1 MIRRLSLPTR
11 LTVGFLLKLVFILGV
26 GAVGMYQLG
35 TLADI
40 TQQFHDHPF
49 TVSGALLGLR
59 ADIQAMRA
67 QKLSALLDEDT
78 RDVEKMTTQFTAFD
92 RDAREKIKLVGERYL
107 GPKDDFQQ
115 VATSYETWRAEA
127 YQVIALIGE
136 GKRGEA
142 RRLDRE
148 KVLPQIDRLE
158 AATDTMIQFAA
169 GMADHFMQE
178 AGAQRNRAM
187 YAMAAMLAAVLLIA
201 IIVSLLVIRSIA
213 GPVQRLVNLS
223 RDIALGRDLQEL
235 PVRYDDEVGQLERS
249 FNAIITANNRM
260 VGQARTI
267 AAGRYEEEIHLRS
280 EDDTLGIALRRM
292 TGVLAERERE
302 SRAENWLKTGQNLL
316 NESMRS
322 NQELPVLATGV
333 IGFLAERLH
342 GQLGCLY
349 LLDEEKEGLRLQGT
363 YACQVGEVP
372 AGFAFGEGLVGQ
384 AAADGRTLVLN
395 DLPDDYLHIGSA
407 VGRALPRHLLVAPF
421 QFEDR
426 LLGVVELA
434 SLTSFTDLEQEF
446 VARACA
452 ILGSGFR
459 IALARREMQQ
469 LLQTTLE
476 QAAELQLQQE
486 ELAATNEELEE
497 QTQALRTSELRLKEQ
512 QEELRA
518 TNEELEEKTQDLEL
532 QRGNI
537 LQKNRELEEAQRE
550 LERKAHDLETASQ
563 YKSDFL
569 ANMSHELRTPLNS
582 LLILARDL
590 VENREGN
597 LVPQQVESAQV
608 IHNSG
613 IDLLN
618 LINDILDLARIEA
631 GRMDLFEE
639 DLALR
644 DLADA
649 LKARFLPQA
658 RKKGIDLRVH
668 LEEGAQE
675 GIRTDRQRLEQ
686 VLNNLVANAVKF
698 TEQGSVEVTFSSSA
712 DVSAA
717 GPQTVITV
725 RDTGIG
731 IPGNKQSGIFDAFK
745 QADSGTSRRY
755 GGTGLGLAI
764 ARNLAGLLG
773 GSITVES
780 AVGAGSTFTL
790 RLPQSHSPA
799 GQPRRRRPAPH
810 RSVCHLLLPPSPMP
824 AVEDDRG
831 NLARGERSILIIEDD
846 PTFSATLREVCLSM
860 EFKAI
865 CALTGEEGL
874 ILARTHLPAAII
886 LDLRLPGMS
895 GWQVLETLKAET
907 GLRHIPVHIVSCENP
922 SRDAFARGAVGF
934 LRKPATREELEGSL
948 KTLEAVLS
956 KSIKELLLVEDDDTL
971 RGSIERLLAHDDIA
985 ITAAPS
991 GTAALAA
998 LEAKSF
1004 DCMVLDLG
1012 LPDMSGFE
1020 LLRRLQADG
1029 RAAALPVIVYTGRE
1043 LSREEE
1049 RELREVSES
1058 IIVKGAK
1065 SAERLVDE
1073 TAIFLHRVVNRLGK
1087 SQQQVIVNLYDR
1099 DFYLQGKGV
1108 LLVDDDMRNL
1118 FALAKV
1124 LEDRGLRVVKA
1135 EAGDKAL
1142 SVLREG
1148 AEVDLILM
1156 DIMMPGLD
1164 GYQTTRAIRELGIKT
1179 PIIALTAKAMKE
1191 DRDKCLAA
1199 GADDYLAKPVD
1210 MDRLMSMMRVWLYA

>member
-26 GAVGMYQLG
+26 GAVGIYQLG

-59 ADIQAMRA
+59 TDIEAMRA
-67 QKLSALLDEDT
+67 QKLTALLDTDT
-78 RDVEKMTTQFTAFD
+78 REVGKAMTRFTACD
-92 RDAREKIKLVGERYL
+92 RDAREKIKLVGQRYL
-107 GPKDDFQQ
+107 GPMDDFQQ
-115 VATSYETWRAEA
+115 VAASYETWRAAA

-136 GKRGEA
+136 GKREEA

-148 KVLPQIDRLE
+148 QVLPQIDRLE
-158 AATDTMIQFAA
+158 AATDTMVRFAA

-187 YAMAAMLAAVLLIA
+187 YAMAVMLAAVLLIA
-201 IIVSLLVIRSIA
+201 ILVSLLVIRSIG
-213 GPVQRLVNLS
+213 GPLQHLVNLA
-223 RDIALGRDLQEL
+223 RDIALGKDLQEL
-235 PVRYDDEVGQLERS
+235 PVRYADEVGQLERS
-249 FNAIITANNRM
+249 FNAIIAANNRL

-267 AAGRYEEEIHLRS
+267 AAGRYGEEIHLRS
-280 EDDTLGIALRRM
+280 EQDTLGIALRRM
-292 TGVLAERERE
+292 TGVLAEKERD
-302 SRAENWLKTGQNLL
+302 SRAEDWLKTGQNQLS
-316 NESMRS
+316 ESMRS
-322 NQELPVLATGV
+322 TQELQVLAMAGV
-333 IGFLAERLH
+333 GFLAERLH
-342 GQLGCLY
+342 SQLGCLY
-349 LLDEEKEGLRLQGT
+349 LLDENQERLCLQGS
-363 YACQVGEVP
+363 YACTAAEVP
-372 AGFAFGEGLVGQ
+372 AGFALGEGLVGQ
-384 AAADGRTLVLN
+384 AAADGRTLLLS
-395 DLPDDYLHIGSA
+395 DLPEDYLRIGSA
-407 VGRALPRHLLVAPF
+407 VGGTLPRHLLIAPF
-421 QFEDR
+421 HFEDR

-434 SLTSFTDLEQEF
+434 SLTAFTDLEQEF

-550 LERKAHDLETASQ
+550 LELKAHDLETASQ

-582 LLILARDL
+582 LLILSRDL
-590 VENREGN
+590 MENRDGN

-639 DLALR
+639 ELALR

-658 RKKGIDLRVH
+658 RQKGIDLRVE
-668 LEEGAQE
+668 LEAGAPA

-698 TEQGSVEVTFSSSA
+698 TEQGSVAVTF
-712 DVSAA
+712 DAA
-717 GPQTVITV
+717 TGASPEASPIVITV

-731 IPGNKQSGIFDAFK
+731 IPANKQTGIFEAFK

-790 RLPQSHSPA
+790 RLPQSHSLPA
-799 GQPRRRRPAPH
+799 TQAPASVPPRPSATCVPA
-810 RSVCHLLLPPSPMP
+810 VAVP

-831 NLARGERSILIIEDD
+831 SLARGERSILIIEDD
-846 PTFSATLREVCLSM
+846 PAFAATLREVCRSM

-874 ILARTHLPAAII
+874 ILARAHLPAAII

-922 SRDAFARGAVGF
+922 SRDAYARGAVGF
-934 LRKPATREELEGSL
+934 LRKPASREELEGSL
-948 KTLEAVLS
+948 KNLEAVLS
-956 KSIKELLLVEDDDTL
+956 KSIKELLLVEDDDDL
-971 RGSIERLLAHDDIA
+971 RGSIERLLAHEDIA

-998 LEAKSF
+998 LEAKPF

-1020 LLRRLQADG
+1020 LLRRLRADG
-1029 RAAALPVIVYTGRE
+1029 RCAALPVIVYTGRE
-1043 LSREEE
+1043 LSRDEE